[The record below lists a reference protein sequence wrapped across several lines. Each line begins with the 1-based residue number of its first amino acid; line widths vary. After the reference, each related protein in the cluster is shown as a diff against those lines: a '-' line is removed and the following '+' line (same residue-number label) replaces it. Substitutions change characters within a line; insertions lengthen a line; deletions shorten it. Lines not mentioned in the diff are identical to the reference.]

1 MDTTNPEKRP
11 KLTLWIQGKHFL
23 GLLDTGAD
31 VSVIAHRHWPTSWP
45 TTHTTTELQG
55 IGQAQGPL
63 QSLEIL
69 NWTDPDRQ
77 QGTFCPYV
85 LPGLS
90 VNLWGRDVLSQMHVT
105 LYSPSTQ
112 VSHMMF
118 NQGFLPSQGLGKS
131 HQGITAAIQVKP
143 KNDKLGLGYPNLT

>member
-11 KLTLWIQGKHFL
+11 KLTLWIQGKQFS

-31 VSVIAHRHWPTSWP
+31 VSVIAHRHWPT
-45 TTHTTTELQG
+45 THTTTELQG
-55 IGQAQGPL
+55 IGQAQGLL
-63 QSLEIL
+63 QSSKIL
-69 NWTDPDRQ
+69 NWTDPGRQ

-85 LPGLS
+85 LPGLP
-90 VNLWGRDVLSQMHVT
+90 VNLWVRDVLSQMHVVV
-105 LYSPSTQ
+105 YSPSTQ